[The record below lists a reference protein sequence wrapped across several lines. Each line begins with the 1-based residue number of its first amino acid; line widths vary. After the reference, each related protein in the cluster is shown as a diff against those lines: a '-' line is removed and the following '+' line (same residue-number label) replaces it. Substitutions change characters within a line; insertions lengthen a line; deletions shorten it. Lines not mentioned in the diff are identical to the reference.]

1 MRSLHTQAD
10 LDDSQRDPE
19 LRCVRLDRTGGE
31 ASGSLGLFS
40 FRAPVTARRRE
51 GLESV
56 LVGGLGGSGT
66 SMAGLM
72 LRAGA
77 RLSPRTKLGGHH
89 RPVLSTPCDQLIRY
103 HLKACSSATRA
114 APSQP
119 ASSATQPHDRNECG
133 EHSHTDDNQKSGHF
147 VPSCHIIFDLFHLLP
162 QARKPRNSGFLRLFY

>member
-103 HLKACSSATRA
+103 HLLV
-114 APSQP
+114 
-119 ASSATQPHDRNECG
+119 ASSKPALRRHERPHLSLRHQPHNHMIEMNAANIRTLTTTRNLAIL
-133 EHSHTDDNQKSGHF
+133 SHLAT
-147 VPSCHIIFDLFHLLP
+147 
-162 QARKPRNSGFLRLFY
+162 